1 MASRSP
7 TSLPDLGLFTVH
19 HTLAVNAR
27 RHADRIAL
35 AQDGIRLTYAEMN
48 ARANQLAHAL
58 IARGVR
64 PGDHVGILA
73 GNTLP
78 HVLALYAVAKAGAI
92 SAVFDVKWVARETA
106 ISIDLFHCSLLILDR
121 AHAAQVS
128 AEAMASLR
136 LGAIWCDARDPAQCE
151 FEQAY
156 RKYPD
161 GNPDIPVTDDSVFMY
176 MLTSGTTGR
185 PKGCIKTHKSYLH
198 SCIINLVGK
207 RIEPGMAELLVV
219 PIYYNS
225 GRNSLITQLS
235 FGGTVHLRE
244 RFDPTDT
251 LATIQN
257 ERIAC
262 LALAPQQCEDL
273 LRHPQLDSY
282 DKSSLRVLRKAGLPF
297 QKRSVQAI
305 MERITPHVFQ
315 GYGGTEFSEASIL
328 TPGEQLSKIGSA
340 GLPLWGTEIEVAG
353 PDRAALPPGTQGIIR
368 VRSPSVCKGYYN
380 DAEATA
386 AAFHDGW
393 YYSGDL
399 GFLDD
404 DGYLYISGREKN
416 LIKTGGINVSPAEIE
431 DVLLSFAEVADA
443 AVIGVPDDRW
453 GTAIKAVIELRP
465 GARLSETDLLRR
477 CGESLSRYKV
487 PKTVEFVSQLS
498 RNALGKLGHAV
509 APASPPER

>member
-1 MASRSP
+1 MAERS
-7 TSLPDLGLFTVH
+7 TSSTAFGLYTVH
-19 HTLAVNAR
+19 HTLAVNAKR
-27 RHADRIAL
+27 YSNCIAL
-35 AQDGIRLTYAEMN
+35 AQDSTRLTYEEMN
-48 ARANQLAHAL
+48 TRANQLAHEL

-73 GNTLP
+73 GNTVP
-78 HVLALYAVAKAGAI
+78 HVIALYAVAKAGAI

-106 ISIDLFHCSLLILDR
+106 ISITLFNCRLLIMDR
-121 AHAAQVS
+121 RHADQVGS
-128 AEAMASLR
+128 DASASLKH
-136 LGAIWCDARDPAQCE
+136 GVMWCDSRDPLRCE

-156 RKYPD
+156 RTRPD
-161 GNPDIPVTDDSVFMY
+161 TNPEVAVSDDAVFMF

-198 SCIINLVGK
+198 SCIINVHGK
-207 RIEPGMAELLVV
+207 RMGAGLSELLVV

-251 LATIQN
+251 LETIQN

-273 LRHPQLDSY
+273 LGHPKLDSY

-305 MERITPHVFQ
+305 IERITPHVFQ

-328 TPGEQLSKIGSA
+328 LPEEQLSKIGSA
-340 GLPLWGTEIEVAG
+340 GLPLWGTEIGVVD
-353 PDRAALPPGTQGIIR
+353 PDRKPLPPGTQGIIC
-368 VRSPSVCKGYYN
+368 VRSPSVCEGYYN
-380 DAEATA
+380 DPAATA
-386 AAFHDGW
+386 AAFRDGW

-416 LIKTGGINVSPAEIE
+416 LIKTGGINVAPAEIE
-431 DVLLSFAEVADA
+431 DILLSFAEVADA
-443 AVIGVPDDRW
+443 AVIGVPDDKW

-465 GARLSETDLLRR
+465 GAVLSEQELLRR
-477 CGESLSRYKV
+477 CGESLSRYKL
-487 PKTVEFVSQLS
+487 PKAIQFVDRLS
-498 RNALGKLGHAV
+498 RNALGKLGTPGTP
-509 APASPPER
+509 APTS

>member
-1 MASRSP
+1 MTGPSASLS
-7 TSLPDLGLFTVH
+7 TAFGLYTVH
-19 HTLAVNAR
+19 HTLAVNAKR
-27 RHADRIAL
+27 YANRIAL
-35 AQDGIRLTYAEMN
+35 AQDGVRLTYEEMN
-48 ARANQLAHAL
+48 TRANQFAHEL

-73 GNTLP
+73 GNTVP
-78 HVLALYAVAKAGAI
+78 HVIALYAVAKAGAI
-92 SAVFDVKWVARETA
+92 SAVLDVKWVARETA
-106 ISIDLFHCSLLILDR
+106 VSIGLFHCRLLIMDR
-121 AHAAQVS
+121 AHVAQV
-128 AEAMASLR
+128 APEVMASLPY
-136 LGAIWCDARDPAQCE
+136 GVMWCDSRDPERCE

-156 RKYPD
+156 RTRPGSD
-161 GNPDIPVTDDSVFMY
+161 PNVAVSDDSVFMF

-198 SCIINLVGK
+198 SCIINLQGK
-207 RIEPGMAELLVV
+207 RMVKGLNELLVV

-225 GRNSLITQLS
+225 GRNSLITQLT

-251 LATIQN
+251 LATVQD
-257 ERIAC
+257 ECIAC
-262 LALAPQQCEDL
+262 LALAPQQCEEL
-273 LRHPQLDSY
+273 LKHPRLGSY

-305 MERITPHVFQ
+305 IERITPYVFQ

-328 TPGEQLSKIGSA
+328 PPEEQLSKIGSA
-340 GLPLWGTEIEVAG
+340 GLPLWGTEIDVVDA
-353 PDRAALPPGTQGIIR
+353 DRKPLPPGVQGIIR
-368 VRSPSVCKGYYN
+368 VRSPSVCGGYYN

-386 AAFHDGW
+386 ATFQDGW

-416 LIKTGGINVSPAEIE
+416 LIKTGGINVAPAEIE
-431 DVLLSFAEVADA
+431 DILLSFAEVADA
-443 AVIGVPDDRW
+443 AVIGIPDEKW

-465 GARLSETDLLRR
+465 GAQLSEHELLRR
-477 CGESLSRYKV
+477 CGESLSRYKL
-487 PKTVEFVSQLS
+487 PKAVEFVDRLS
-498 RNALGKLGHAV
+498 RNALGKLGRAGE
-509 APASPPER
+509 PS

>member
-1 MASRSP
+1 MTGQSASL
-7 TSLPDLGLFTVH
+7 TAAFGLYTVH
-19 HTLAVNAR
+19 HTLAVNAK
-27 RHADRIAL
+27 RHANRIAL
-35 AQDGIRLTYAEMN
+35 AQDAARLTYEEIN
-48 ARANQLAHAL
+48 TRANQLAHEL

-73 GNTLP
+73 GNTVP
-78 HVLALYAVAKAGAI
+78 HVIALYAVAKAGAI

-106 ISIDLFHCSLLILDR
+106 VSIDLFHFRLLIMDR
-121 AHAAQVS
+121 AHVAQV
-128 AEAMASLR
+128 APEAMASLPY
-136 LGAIWCDARDPAQCE
+136 GVMWCDARDPGRCE

-156 RKYPD
+156 RTRPGSD
-161 GNPDIPVTDDSVFMY
+161 PNAAVSEDSVFMF

-198 SCIINLVGK
+198 SCIINLQGK
-207 RIEPGMAELLVV
+207 RMVTGLNELLVV

-251 LATIQN
+251 LATIQD

-262 LALAPQQCEDL
+262 LALAPQQCEEL
-273 LRHPQLDSY
+273 LKHPRLDSY
-282 DKSSLRVLRKAGLPF
+282 DKSSMRVLRKAGLPF

-305 MERITPHVFQ
+305 IERITPHVFQ

-328 TPGEQLSKIGSA
+328 PPEEQLSKIGSA
-340 GLPLWGTEIEVAG
+340 GLPLWGTEIDVVDT
-353 PDRAALPPGTQGIIR
+353 DRKPLPPGVQGIIR
-368 VRSPSVCKGYYN
+368 VRSPSVCAGYYN

-386 AAFHDGW
+386 ASFQDGW

-416 LIKTGGINVSPAEIE
+416 LIKTGGINVAPAEIE
-431 DVLLSFAEVADA
+431 DILLSFAEVADA
-443 AVIGVPDDRW
+443 AVIGIPDEKW

-465 GARLSETDLLRR
+465 GAQLSEHELLRR
-477 CGESLSRYKV
+477 CSESLSRYKL
-487 PKTVEFVSQLS
+487 PKAVEFVDRLS
-498 RNALGKLGHAV
+498 RNALGKLGRAGE
-509 APASPPER
+509 PAS